1 MRKTA
6 IVLVALLALGGAAC
20 SGKYKP
26 DSAGEPG
33 ATGDTGPAGETGG
46 VPADCVDLT
55 GGDATITIS
64 GYTYDPTCLRV
75 SASGSLTVVNEDPSA
90 HSLTIEGGLIDE
102 TLDVGDAVKIKSL
115 SDLAPGT
122 YPFNCR
128 FHPPMVGTLV
138 VE

>member
-1 MRKTA
+1 MRKTVIA
-6 IVLVALLALGGAAC
+6 LVALLVLGLAAC

-26 DSAGEPG
+26 DNASEPG
-33 ATGDTGPAGETGG
+33 ATGVTGPAGETGA
-46 VPADCVDLT
+46 PADCVDQT

-75 SASGSLTVVNEDPSA
+75 SASGGLTIVNEDPSA
-90 HSLTIEGGLIDE
+90 HSFSVEGGLIDE
-102 TLDVGDAVKIKSL
+102 TLDIGDTAKVRSL
-115 SDLAPGT
+115 SSLAPGT
-122 YPFNCR
+122 YQFNCR